1 MKLRI
6 LVALAFFLS
15 GSLLTLLITNR
26 YTVSIFSRDKSSAV
40 GNSKSLSPAPT
51 GGSSSS
57 IDYLKIKKMVLP
69 DEGFRLNVSFED
81 LGPKLLEVGAID
93 LKKFTDNFARDGGL
107 TGIQKEILTQNTK
120 TPIFIDEK
128 NATFMVDFFWAL
140 GLANKNRILDEGP
153 MSKDRSNLGNFASTG
168 GWTLGREKAV
178 DLFSKYEIIKLTPD
192 QQKMVEEIAGNV
204 YRPCCGNPTSFPDCN
219 HGMAA
224 LGLIQ
229 YLSAK
234 GFPKDEI
241 YRTILYFNSFWF
253 PQTYLDLAAYF
264 VSKGTSWPQ
273 IIPEAVLG
281 VSYSS
286 GQGYARIKQELE
298 AKAGGSSN
306 GSSSGPGCGT

>member
-6 LVALAFFLS
+6 LAALAFFLS

-26 YTVSIFSRDKSSAV
+26 YTISVSPRDMSSAV
-40 GNSKSLSPAPT
+40 GNSKNLSPVPT
-51 GGSSSS
+51 GGPSSS

-81 LGPKLLEVGAID
+81 LGPRLLEVGAID

-107 TGIQKEILTQNTK
+107 TNVQKEILTQNTK

-140 GLANKNRILDEGP
+140 GLSNRNRILDEGP
-153 MSKDRSNLGNFASTG
+153 MVKDRSKLGNFASTG
-168 GWTLGREKAV
+168 GWTLGRKSAV
-178 DLFSKYEIIKLTPD
+178 ELFSKSEIVKLTDD
-192 QQKMVEEIAGNV
+192 QQRMVEKIVANV

-224 LGLIQ
+224 LGLAE
-229 YLSAK
+229 YLAAK

-241 YRTILYFNSFWF
+241 YRAILYFNSFWF

-264 VSKGTSWPQ
+264 AAGGTPWPQ

-281 VSYSS
+281 VNYSS

-298 AKAGGSSN
+298 AKAGGRPDVT
-306 GSSSGPGCGT
+306 SGQGCGT